1 MNAVEVSEPGGPDVL
16 KLAKRPVPVPEAGEV
31 LIEVRSAGLN
41 GADLSQRKGTY
52 AMPPGVTDIPGL
64 EVAGTVAAVGSGVAR
79 LSVGDDVCAL
89 IAGGGYAEFA
99 VAPQE
104 QCMSVPP
111 GVGLVDAGGLPETYC
126 TVWTNLIDRGA
137 LAAGETALIQGGT
150 SGIGCTAIQIAK
162 AFGATVLA
170 TARTEEKCQAMR
182 RLGADR
188 AINYSTESFL
198 EVCRDYTDGRGV
210 DVILDIVGGP
220 YIPMELDL
228 LAYNGRLVFV
238 NLRAGKVVEADFSH
252 IHAKHLTVTGS
263 RLRPRSVAE
272 KGKICRQ
279 LEKNVWPLFAAG
291 TIKPE
296 TYRVFPLAEAA
307 AAHRLM
313 ETSDHIGKVI
323 LAS

>member
-1 MNAVEVSEPGGPDVL
+1 METPVHEMTP
-16 KLAKRPVPVPEAGEV
+16 LA
-31 LIEVRSAGLN
+31 LFSW
-41 GADLSQRKGTY
+41 TY
-52 AMPPGVTDIPGL
+52 ASCAWVSFGL
-64 EVAGTVAAVGSGVAR
+64 Y
-79 LSVGDDVCAL
+79 SVSST
-89 IAGGGYAEFA
+89 EWNWR
-99 VAPQE
+99 E
-104 QCMSVPP
+104 
-111 GVGLVDAGGLPETYC
+111 
-126 TVWTNLIDRGA
+126 
-137 LAAGETALIQGGT
+137 
-150 SGIGCTAIQIAK
+150 

-170 TARTEEKCQAMR
+170 TARTEEKCQAMM

-188 AINYSTESFL
+188 AINYSTENFL
-198 EVCRDYTDGRGV
+198 KVCRDYTEGRGV

-220 YIPMELDL
+220 YIPMELEL
-228 LAYNGRLVFV
+228 LAYNGRLMFV

-272 KGKICRQ
+272 KGEICRQ